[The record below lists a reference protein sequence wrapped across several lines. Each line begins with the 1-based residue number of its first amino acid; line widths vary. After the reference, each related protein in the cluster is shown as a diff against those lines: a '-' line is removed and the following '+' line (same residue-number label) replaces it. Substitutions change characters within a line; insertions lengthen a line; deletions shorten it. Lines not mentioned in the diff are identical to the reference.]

1 MTVKLVTTKVLVMAA
16 LVSAGLISSTNAE
29 AAGRNCG
36 VSVGGVGMPHGVMA
50 VPPVGIAALES
61 RGYTEESS
69 YHADLFLWVEVNCIL
84 GPLGSICTPTAVLKD
99 IITKRELTRATG
111 VLAAA
116 FGVSAGRL
124 LSIEFFPATFGW
136 KELDCGNE
144 NKRVKN

>member
-1 MTVKLVTTKVLVMAA
+1 MTLKFVTTKVLFTAAA
-16 LVSAGLISSTNAE
+16 LAAGFIASGNAA

-36 VSVGGVGMPHGVMA
+36 VSVGGVGMPHGAMA

-99 IITKRELTRATG
+99 IITKRELARATG
-111 VLAAA
+111 VSTAA
-116 FGVSAGRL
+116 FGVYSVNPESA
-124 LSIEFFPATFGW
+124 I
-136 KELDCGNE
+136 GNLPSCDQLP
-144 NKRVKN
+144 K